1 MEAQTV
7 LANPIPRAQFCLS
20 NCKLDGELNP
30 PLWKRGKHRGS
41 CPCKTLPVSGAHRG
55 LINEVFKRVAITPQP
70 RRAASFCSTNWSTG
84 AVLTLPLAGLAWELH
99 PKPGTFWARCA
110 ANPICCPGRERIPWK
125 DLWESLGRF
134 YLTFPVTRGL
144 WQSCQV
150 GTGTAPVPLPR
161 QREMCS
167 GCRLLTHLHNCFHS
181 HFMALGS
188 RE

>member
-30 PLWKRGKHRGS
+30 PLWKREKHRGS

-84 AVLTLPLAGLAWELH
+84 AVLTLPLAGLAWELQH
-99 PKPGTFWARCA
+99 PKPGTFWAGCA
-110 ANPICCPGRERIPWK
+110 ANPICCPGREQDPLEGSLREPREVLSHLPSHQGTLTELPGG
-125 DLWESLGRF
+125 DRHSPCASAQAERNVLWLQA
-134 YLTFPVTRGL
+134 LTP
-144 WQSCQV
+144 S
-150 GTGTAPVPLPR
+150 P
-161 QREMCS
+161 
-167 GCRLLTHLHNCFHS
+167 
-181 HFMALGS
+181 
-188 RE
+188 